1 MRPPVSRRR
10 PSEAL
15 RAAPPAALSGPRI
28 KSPDLLIA
36 ESGADLEGHGLR
48 RSMGL
53 FQLICFG
60 IGAIVGTGIFVG
72 LSDTVA
78 KAGPAVLVSFVLA
91 AVTCVFTAFSFAELG
106 GAIPVSGS
114 SYSYAYATLGERTA
128 FLVGWCLLLEYGISV
143 SAVAVGW
150 GQYLNELLGSLTGW
164 QLPAALSNPPGD
176 GGIVNVPAVVVM
188 LLAAL
193 LLVRGIRESARATA
207 AMAVLKLAILVLFC
221 AIGLSAFRAGNL
233 SPFAPEG
240 IAGITSGA
248 SVAFFSYIGFDAI
261 TTAGEEVRNPRR
273 NIPVAI
279 MVCIGVVTVL
289 YCLVAAAAIGALSA
303 DDVAGRPAA
312 LSLIVNRV
320 THSTLG
326 GGVIAFGAVV
336 AIASVVLAVMYGQTR
351 ILMSMSRDGLVPRIF
366 ERVSPRTSTPVANT
380 WIVAA
385 VFAVPAA
392 VVPLDAVMNLSTIG
406 TLAVMVAVNLSVMVL
421 RRTRPDLPRRF
432 RVPLFPVSP
441 LLGIAFCLYLSY
453 GTGPATWL
461 QFAGF
466 LVAGALVYAIYGR
479 RRSRLGQAEEEQA
492 AQEPTVQEPADGAGT
507 ALTGAATAPR
517 EG

>member
-1 MRPPVSRRR
+1 MSR
-10 PSEAL
+10 
-15 RAAPPAALSGPRI
+15 SGPSGLRI

-36 ESGADLEGHGLR
+36 ESGADLEGNGLR

-53 FQLICFG
+53 FQLVCFG

-78 KAGPAVLVSFVLA
+78 RSGPAVIVSFVLA

-128 FLVGWCLLLEYGISV
+128 FLVGWCLLLEYGISI

-150 GQYLNELLGSLTGW
+150 GQYLNELLASVTGW
-164 QLPAALSNPPGD
+164 QLPAALSNPPGA
-176 GGIVNVPAVVVM
+176 GGIVNIPAVVVM

-193 LLVRGIRESARATA
+193 LLVRGVRESARATA
-207 AMAVLKLAILVLFC
+207 AMAVLKLAVLVLFSV
-221 AIGLSAFRAGNL
+221 IGFSAFRSGNL
-233 SPFAPEG
+233 APFAPEG

-279 MVCIGVVTVL
+279 MICIGVVTVL
-289 YCLVAAAAIGALSA
+289 YCLVALAAIGALSSGK
-303 DDVAGRPAA
+303 VAGQPAA

-351 ILMSMSRDGLVPRIF
+351 ILMSMSRDGLIPRIF
-366 ERVSPRTSTPVANT
+366 ERISPRTSTPVANT

-392 VVPLDAVMNLSTIG
+392 VVPLDVVMNLTTIG
-406 TLAVMVAVNLSVMVL
+406 TLAIMAVVNVSVLVL

-432 RVPLFPVSP
+432 RVPLFPLSP
-441 LLGIAFCLYLSY
+441 VLGIAFCGYLMY
-453 GTGPATWL
+453 GTGPSTWM

-466 LVAGALVYAIYGR
+466 LIVGALVYALYGR
-479 RRSRLGQAEEEQA
+479 RHSRLGSRTP
-492 AQEPTVQEPADGAGT
+492 EPGADATGGADAGPGADGTDSAAGGRVRDRV
-507 ALTGAATAPR
+507 GAVP
-517 EG
+517 E

>member
-1 MRPPVSRRR
+1 VSAPG
-10 PSEAL
+10 PSG
-15 RAAPPAALSGPRI
+15 RRI
-28 KSPDLLIA
+28 KSPDLLVA
-36 ESGADLEGHGLR
+36 ESGADLEGNGLR

-53 FQLICFG
+53 FQLVCFG

-72 LSDTVA
+72 LSDTVGE
-78 KAGPAVLVSFVLA
+78 AGPAVLVSFVLA

-164 QLPAALSNPPGD
+164 ELPAALSNPPGD
-176 GGIVNVPAVVVM
+176 GGIVNIPAVVVL
-188 LLAAL
+188 LLAAT

-207 AMAVLKLAILVLFC
+207 AMAVIKIAVLVLFC
-221 AIGLSAFRAGNL
+221 VIAFTAFRDGNL
-233 SPFAPEG
+233 APFAPEG
-240 IAGITSGA
+240 IAGVTSGA

-261 TTAGEEVRNPRR
+261 TTAGEEVQNPRR

-289 YCLVAAAAIGALSA
+289 YCLVALAAIGALSSDQVA
-303 DDVAGRPAA
+303 DRPAA

-320 THSTLG
+320 TDSTFG
-326 GGVIAFGAVV
+326 GAVIAFGAVV

-351 ILMSMSRDGLVPRIF
+351 ILMSMARDGLIPRIF
-366 ERVSPRTSTPVANT
+366 ERISPRTSTPVANT
-380 WIVAA
+380 WIVAI
-385 VFAVPAA
+385 VFAIPAA
-392 VVPLDAVMNLSTIG
+392 VVPLDVVMNLTTIG
-406 TLAVMVAVNLSVMVL
+406 TLAIMAVVNLSVLVL
-421 RRTRPDLPRRF
+421 RRTRPGLPRRF

-441 LLGIAFCLYLSY
+441 VLGIAFCGYLIY

-461 QFAGF
+461 QFAAF
-466 LVAGALVYAIYGR
+466 LVVGALVYALYGR
-479 RRSRLGQAEEEQA
+479 RRSRLA
-492 AQEPTVQEPADGAGT
+492 AAVREAGADTGGVAQYRAPVTTVTKQ
-507 ALTGAATAPR
+507 
-517 EG
+517 